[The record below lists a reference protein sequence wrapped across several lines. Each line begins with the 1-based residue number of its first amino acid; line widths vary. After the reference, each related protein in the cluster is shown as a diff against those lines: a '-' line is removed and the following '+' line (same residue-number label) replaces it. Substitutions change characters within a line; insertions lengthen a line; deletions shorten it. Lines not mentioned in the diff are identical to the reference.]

1 MSKVKPKRKLP
12 SVDMTAMVDVAFLLL
27 TFFILTTKFKA
38 NEVVAVDTPSSI
50 SPTKLPTTD
59 MMIITVA
66 EDGRVFIGVGEKGT
80 REKMLD
86 RMMAEYS
93 LQVSAAGRLFFAN
106 TESFGV
112 PIQEMQSWLNQ
123 PDAEKMKNY
132 PQRGIPID
140 KRRGKLN
147 ELKEWI
153 NTARRS
159 NTATKFAIKGD
170 LDASYGAMGDV
181 IWTLQDA
188 NINKFNLVTG
198 LEVDPNAKAKAAAA
212 SAQAAGK

>member
-50 SPTKLPTTD
+50 SPTKLPATD
-59 MMIITVA
+59 MLIITVA

-86 RMMAEYS
+86 RMSAEYS
-93 LQVSAAGRLFFAN
+93 LQISAAGRMFFSN

-112 PIQEMQSWLNQ
+112 PIQEFQSWLNQ
-123 PDAEKMKNY
+123 PDTEKMKNY

-170 LDASYGAMGDV
+170 LDASYGVMGDV

-198 LEVDPNAKAKAAAA
+198 LEADPNAKAKAAAA

>member
-1 MSKVKPKRKLP
+1 
-12 SVDMTAMVDVAFLLL
+12 MTAMVDVAFLLL
-27 TFFILTTKFKA
+27 TFFILTTKFRA
-38 NEVVAVDTPSSI
+38 QEVVAVDTPSSI
-50 SPTKLPTTD
+50 SPVKLPQTD
-59 MMIITVA
+59 MFLITVA
-66 EDGRVFIGVGEKGT
+66 EDGRVFVGVGDKVT

-86 RMMAEYS
+86 R
-93 LQVSAAGRLFFAN
+93 VSSEFQLGISSIGRQFFIN

-112 PIQEMQSWLNQ
+112 PVGEFQTWLNQ

-140 KRRGKLN
+140 KRRGRVN

-170 LDASYGAMGDV
+170 LDASFGVMGDV

-198 LEVDPNAKAKAAAA
+198 LEADPRAKEAASAAAA
-212 SAQAAGK
+212 PH

>member
-1 MSKVKPKRKLP
+1 
-12 SVDMTAMVDVAFLLL
+12 MTAMVDVAFLLL
-27 TFFILTTKFKA
+27 TFFILTTKFRP

-59 MMIITVA
+59 MLVITVA
-66 EDGRVFIGVGEKGT
+66 EDGRVFIGVGDKGT

-86 RMMAEYS
+86 RMSGEYG
-93 LQVSAAGRLFFAN
+93 LQISTKGREFFAN

-112 PIQEMQSWLNQ
+112 PIQEFNTWLNQ

-153 NTARRS
+153 NTTRRS

-170 LDASYGAMGDV
+170 LDASYGVMGDV

-198 LEVDPNAKAKAAAA
+198 LEADPNAKAKAAAA
-212 SAQAAGK
+212 AEAAQAGDK